1 MADPFEQF
9 KESDAAIEQARQTV
23 EAQEA
28 AEAAA
33 AEAARIA
40 AQEEAARRAA
50 EQAEQA
56 RRAQEAAAQAEAAR
70 QQYNQYGQP
79 QQQYSEAQ
87 YGQPQQQYSEAQYGQ
102 MQPQTQTQQQ
112 YNQYGQPQQQQTQ
125 QFTQGASFMSE
136 EDLPPEYR
144 PVSMWGYVGY
154 EVLFSLPVV
163 GLVLMFIFS
172 FSGTDNANLKNF
184 ARAKLIMIAIGV
196 ALFVVLIVAA
206 GAFDL
211 FEELFG

>member
-1 MADPFEQF
+1 MADPFEQC
-9 KESDAAIEQARQTV
+9 KESDAAIEQARQAV

-40 AQEEAARRAA
+40 AQEEAAR
-50 EQAEQA
+50 
-56 RRAQEAAAQAEAAR
+56 

-79 QQQYSEAQ
+79 QQQYGEAQ

-102 MQPQTQTQQQ
+102 MQPQTQAQQQ
-112 YNQYGQPQQQQTQ
+112 YNQYGQVQQPQQAQQHSEAQYGQPQQQQPQ

-136 EDLPPEYR
+136 EELPPEYR
-144 PVSMWGYVGY
+144 PVGMWGYVGY
-154 EVLFSLPVV
+154 EILFSLPVV

-172 FSGTDNANLKNF
+172 FSGTDNVNLKNF

-206 GAFDL
+206 GAYDL